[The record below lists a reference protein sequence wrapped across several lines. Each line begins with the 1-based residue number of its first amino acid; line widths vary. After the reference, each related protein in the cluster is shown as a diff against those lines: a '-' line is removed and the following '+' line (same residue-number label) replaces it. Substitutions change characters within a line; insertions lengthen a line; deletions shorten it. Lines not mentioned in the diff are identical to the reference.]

1 MPEAPRFAPL
11 TLRPRAVPLAIG
23 RPPMLLAVS
32 SLLERPPEIAPEIE
46 PAKPSRRTR
55 IWDLS
60 HHIHCSII
68 GTCLA
73 AGELR
78 LILIKAGLVVDSA
91 SDHELHSKGVQLAAE
106 RDKLG
111 KLLNKALDKRHK
123 TAIGRYDKVSSA
135 GQMRALWQA
144 DLKGGDIP
152 GGYWAAVT
160 HPAATDD
167 LVRQIFGEVHML
179 SHMVGAAN
187 RADIRRLRDLEI
199 ENDRLREKL
208 ARQEGHLRDGIASRD
223 GRIRELTGLL
233 ARHIAEGN
241 RDGDA
246 DEQSADRKA
255 LEGLIADLERR
266 LQLEASRRAGA
277 EERTARAQEDVLRE
291 RSRSQD
297 LERREAALREE
308 LDAVETRFGARG
320 QEDEADALPR
330 LRGRSLL
337 YVGGR
342 TDKLG
347 HLKAVA
353 EGCGGQF
360 LHHDGGV
367 DDRSGLIAGLVS
379 RADLVVF
386 PVDCVSHEAVILV
399 KRLCRQ
405 MSKPYLPLR
414 STGLGSFVSA
424 LAKAPIGGLA

>member
-1 MPEAPRFAPL
+1 M
-11 TLRPRAVPLAIG
+11 IG
-23 RPPMLLAVS
+23 RPPMLLAPQP
-32 SLLERPPEIAPEIE
+32 LLDPAPALEL
-46 PAKPSRRTR
+46 ARPSRRTK
-55 IWDLS
+55 IWELS
-60 HHIHCSII
+60 HHIHCSIV
-68 GTCLA
+68 GTCLTT
-73 AGELR
+73 GELR
-78 LILIKAGLVVDSA
+78 LVLVKAGLAVDGA
-91 SDHELHSKGVQLAAE
+91 SDHELHSKGVQLASE

-123 TAIGRYDKVSSA
+123 AAIGRYDKASTA
-135 GQMRALWQA
+135 DDIRNLWQS
-144 DLKGGDIP
+144 DLKNGDIP

-160 HPAATDD
+160 HPAVTDD
-167 LVRQIFGEVHML
+167 LVRQVFGEVHML

-187 RADIRRLRDLEI
+187 RADIRRLRELEI

-223 GRIRELTGLL
+223 GKIRELSALL
-233 ARHIAEGN
+233 SRQIGEAC
-241 RDGDA
+241 RDGDPDDA
-246 DEQSADRKA
+246 GADRKA

-266 LQLEASRRAGA
+266 LQLEASRRAGV
-277 EERTARAQEDVLRE
+277 EERLERAQEDVQRE
-291 RSRSQD
+291 RTRSQE

-308 LDAVETRFGARG
+308 LEAVETRLGMPG
-320 QEDEADALPR
+320 EEDAGTLPR
-330 LRGRSLL
+330 LGGRSLL

-353 EGCGGQF
+353 EGCGGHF

-379 RADLVVF
+379 RADLIVF
-386 PVDCVSHEAVILV
+386 PVDCVSHEAVTLV

-424 LAKAPIGGLA
+424 LARAPACASA

>member
-1 MPEAPRFAPL
+1 
-11 TLRPRAVPLAIG
+11 
-23 RPPMLLAVS
+23 MLLAPS
-32 SLLERPPEIAPEIE
+32 PLLDFAQEIE
-46 PAKPSRRTR
+46 LAKPSRRTR

-60 HHIHCSII
+60 HHIHCSIV
-68 GTCLA
+68 GTCLTT
-73 AGELR
+73 GELR
-78 LILIKAGLVVDSA
+78 LVLVRTGLVVDGA
-91 SDHELHSKGVQLAAE
+91 SDHELHSKGVQLASE

-123 TAIGRYDKVSSA
+123 AAIGRYDKAATADDIRS
-135 GQMRALWQA
+135 LWQS
-144 DLKGGDIP
+144 DLKNGDIP

-160 HPAATDD
+160 HPGATDD
-167 LVRQIFGEVHML
+167 LIRQIFGEVHML

-187 RADIRRLRDLEI
+187 RADIRRLRELEI
-199 ENDRLREKL
+199 ENDRLHEKL

-223 GRIRELTGLL
+223 GKIRELSALLSRHLSNTG
-233 ARHIAEGN
+233 RST
-241 RDGDA
+241 DSDDA
-246 DEQSADRKA
+246 GVDRKA

-266 LQLEASRRAGA
+266 LQLEASRRAEV
-277 EERTARAQEDVLRE
+277 EERLARAQEDVRRE
-291 RSRSQD
+291 RTRSHE
-297 LERREAALREE
+297 LERREAALREDLE
-308 LDAVETRFGARG
+308 AVETRFAAAGEG
-320 QEDEADALPR
+320 EAVTLPR
-330 LRGRSLL
+330 LDGRSLL

-353 EGCGGQF
+353 EGCGGHF

-379 RADLVVF
+379 RADLIVF
-386 PVDCVSHEAVILV
+386 PVDCVSHEAVTLV

-424 LAKAPIGGLA
+424 LARAPIGAPA

>member
-1 MPEAPRFAPL
+1 
-11 TLRPRAVPLAIG
+11 
-23 RPPMLLAVS
+23 MLLAVS
-32 SLLERPPEIAPEIE
+32 SLLERPSDTAPEIE
-46 PAKPSRRTR
+46 SARTSRRTR

-68 GTCLA
+68 GTCLTT
-73 AGELR
+73 GELR
-78 LILIKAGLVVDSA
+78 LILVKAGLVVDGA

-123 TAIGRYDKVSSA
+123 AALGRYDKVTTA
-135 GQMRALWQA
+135 DQVRQLWQG
-144 DLKGGDIP
+144 DLKSGNIP

-167 LVRQIFGEVHML
+167 VVRQIFGEVHML

-199 ENDRLREKL
+199 ENDCLREKL
-208 ARQEGHLRDGIASRD
+208 ARQEGHLRDGIAARDGKIRELSALLARRIAEDSRD
-223 GRIRELTGLL
+223 GE
-233 ARHIAEGN
+233 
-241 RDGDA
+241 A
-246 DEQSADRKA
+246 DDQSADRKA
-255 LEGLIADLERR
+255 LEGLIADLQRR

-277 EERTARAQEDVLRE
+277 EERLARAQDDCQRD
-291 RSRSQD
+291 RARCQD
-297 LERREAALREE
+297 LERREAAVREE
-308 LDAVETRFGARG
+308 LEAIETRFGAQG
-320 QEDEADALPR
+320 QEETAEALPR

-347 HLKAVA
+347 HLKALA

-386 PVDCVSHEAVILV
+386 PVDCVSHEAVTQV

-424 LAKAPIGGLA
+424 LAKAPIGAPA